1 MMLRWLVSEMLR
13 NASHKGLQTVVE
25 QAAHQVS
32 APGETSEP
40 AEEPWHC
47 EIAIVV
53 GMGVE
58 AGGLIDLMTGSRMT
72 RCANYV
78 EHAAVFDGRRLVVA
92 VSGAGANAAN
102 QATEDIIAIYRPAWV
117 VAAGFA
123 AALQDDVRRGHFVM
137 PQSVVDQTGRVLAV
151 GFQVNAE
158 SSAQM
163 KGLHCGQL
171 LSVGEVIDSTE
182 EKRRLAEQ
190 HGAVACDM
198 ETAAVAACCQRCQT
212 RFLSV
217 PIVTD
222 GFDECLPESLVTLN
236 RQKSLSG
243 KLGAAAGAIWN
254 RPGSVKDLWKLKQDA
269 LQAADRLGR
278 LLTGVIAQLSG

>member
-1 MMLRWLVSEMLR
+1 MMLRWLVSEMVR
-13 NASHKGLQTVVE
+13 NASRKGLQSVVE

-32 APGETSEP
+32 TPGEITEP
-40 AEEPWHC
+40 TEEPCHC

-58 AGGLIDLMTGSRMT
+58 AGGLIDLLKDARTT

-78 EHAAVFDGRRLVVA
+78 EHAGVLDGRRVVVA
-92 VSGAGANAAN
+92 VSGAGAQAAN
-102 QATEDIIAIYRPAWV
+102 QTTEDLIAIYRPDWV

-123 AALQDDVRRGHFVM
+123 AALQNDIQRGHFLM
-137 PQSVVDQTGRVLAV
+137 PQSVVDQAGRVLAV
-151 GFQVNAE
+151 GFQLDTE
-158 SSAQM
+158 SSTQM
-163 KGLHCGQL
+163 KSLHCGQL
-171 LSVGEVIDSTE
+171 LSIDELIDSTE

-217 PIVTD
+217 RIVTD
-222 GFDECLPESLVTLN
+222 GFDERLPESLVTLN

-269 LQAADRLGR
+269 LQASDRLGR
-278 LLTGVIAQLSG
+278 FLTGVIAQLSG

>member
-1 MMLRWLVSEMLR
+1 MLRWLVSEMVR
-13 NASHKGLQTVVE
+13 NASRKGLRSVVE
-25 QAAHQVS
+25 QAAQQVS
-32 APGETSEP
+32 TPGEVTES

-58 AGGLIDLMTGSRMT
+58 AGGVIDLLKDARTT
-72 RCANYV
+72 RCAHYV
-78 EHAAVFDGRRLVVA
+78 EHAGFLGGRRVVVA
-92 VSGAGANAAN
+92 VSGTGAEAAN
-102 QATEDIIAIYRPAWV
+102 QTTEDLIALYRPGWV

-123 AALQDDVRRGHFVM
+123 AALQNDIQRGHFVI
-137 PQSVVDQTGRVLAV
+137 PQSVVDQAGRVLAV
-151 GFQVNAE
+151 GFQLDSE
-158 SSAQM
+158 SSTQM
-163 KGLHCGQL
+163 NGLHCGQL
-171 LSVGEVIDSTE
+171 LSIDELINSIE

-217 PIVTD
+217 RIITD
-222 GFDECLPESLVTLN
+222 GFDERLPESMVTLN

-254 RPGSVKDLWKLKQDA
+254 RPGTVKDLWKLKQDA
-269 LQAADRLGR
+269 LQASDRLGR
-278 LLTGVIAQLSG
+278 FLTGVIAQLSN